1 VVIEAH
7 RKINC
12 TTTEGAGF
20 SIVWVL
26 TIGNQTSQSPTTSY
40 KAPTITS
47 LRMASVFVND
57 VLVAAS
63 SPVGSLTSLATE
75 GGEVLVLN
83 GTDLG
88 PSSNRTLV
96 NAVSFSG
103 GSFVYNLQ
111 NCSFVVAHQ
120 QLQCLTPPGVGSGFR
135 AQVTVMYQSSG
146 QSSDV
151 LSYRAPSISVASP
164 SVIPTSGATVTLNGS
179 SFGASP
185 EQISL
190 FVNGVST
197 AVSLSVPHRGLQ
209 FRVDNPTGVASL
221 SVMTVV
227 GGQSSNSVTV
237 SVGAPSVSTVD
248 LYDVTVLPPA
258 VQATDACFQAI
269 VDVGSDTI
277 FQFQGQNFGDSLVL
291 LNVTVS
297 NGTYSGL
304 CVPCYARHTTAR
316 CKTSVSRGITYN
328 VSLTLAGQS
337 SGRVTYAFP
346 ALVDTTPPFVS
357 SADSVTSGRSQ
368 LATIGGDTI
377 VIVGTRLGANCSV
390 TNASVGVYPL
400 ALSVCNSTTIV
411 ATTPAGAGVMGVVT
425 VLVSGVSAVVGGGA
439 SAAFVYRPPAVTPV
453 QTPSPDD

>member
-1 VVIEAH
+1 VAGTTVGPTSYSPPIIASFDGAGSANAFTSGNQTVTIFGSNFGPLGTAVTAKYTTNKAISSVVSPAGAASNASVEFPASGCVVIEAH

-57 VLVAAS
+57 TLVAAS

-111 NCSFVVAHQ
+111 SCSFVVAHQ

-151 LSYRAPSISVASP
+151 LRRSVLHLRA
-164 SVIPTSGATVTLNGS
+164 
-179 SFGASP
+179 
-185 EQISL
+185 
-190 FVNGVST
+190 
-197 AVSLSVPHRGLQ
+197 
-209 FRVDNPTGVASL
+209 
-221 SVMTVV
+221 
-227 GGQSSNSVTV
+227 
-237 SVGAPSVSTVD
+237 
-248 LYDVTVLPPA
+248 
-258 VQATDACFQAI
+258 
-269 VDVGSDTI
+269 
-277 FQFQGQNFGDSLVL
+277 
-291 LNVTVS
+291 
-297 NGTYSGL
+297 
-304 CVPCYARHTTAR
+304 
-316 CKTSVSRGITYN
+316 
-328 VSLTLAGQS
+328 
-337 SGRVTYAFP
+337 
-346 ALVDTTPPFVS
+346 
-357 SADSVTSGRSQ
+357 
-368 LATIGGDTI
+368 
-377 VIVGTRLGANCSV
+377 
-390 TNASVGVYPL
+390 
-400 ALSVCNSTTIV
+400 
-411 ATTPAGAGVMGVVT
+411 
-425 VLVSGVSAVVGGGA
+425 
-439 SAAFVYRPPAVTPV
+439 
-453 QTPSPDD
+453 